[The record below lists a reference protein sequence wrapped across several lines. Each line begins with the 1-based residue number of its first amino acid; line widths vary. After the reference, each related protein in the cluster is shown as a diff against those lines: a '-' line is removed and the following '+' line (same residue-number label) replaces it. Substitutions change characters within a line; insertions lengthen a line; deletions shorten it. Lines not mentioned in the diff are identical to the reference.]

1 MPHSALGPGA
11 PAPCPLKPTALP
23 VVRARPLP
31 AARRSTLDAW
41 DSTLDARRS
50 LPVPARRSLPV
61 PARRSLPGALAL
73 FRAPW
78 LEDPRARF
86 RPQNGCFPPFFRDSG
101 PRGGGAAAPA
111 LFLSNNYVINDMA

>member
-1 MPHSALGPGA
+1 MFWD
-11 PAPCPLKPTALP
+11 
-23 VVRARPLP
+23 
-31 AARRSTLDAW
+31 STLDAW
-41 DSTLDARRS
+41 DSTLDAWDS
-50 LPVPARRSLPV
+50 MPV
-61 PARRSLPGALAL
+61 PARRSLPGALAM

>member
-1 MPHSALGPGA
+1 MARG
-11 PAPCPLKPTALP
+11 PCPP

-31 AARRSTLDAW
+31 AARRSTLDARRSTLDAW